1 MEEQMK
7 RSDERSGT
15 PPAMDA
21 DAVRQAIEWAI
32 LSRRSVRAFLP
43 TPVSQETVESILD
56 VARFAAT
63 GVNIQPWRVHVV
75 TGHAKDRIC
84 AAIQRI
90 NSHSTL
96 DETCTDEWDYYPREW
111 ISPYLERRRAV
122 GWKLYGLLGIEK
134 GDKQRMQAQH
144 SRNYQFFDAPVGL
157 FFTISRVMQE
167 GSLLDY
173 GMFLQNIMIA
183 ARAHGLSTCPQAA
196 FMKYHKVI
204 AEQLR
209 LDTDERFV
217 VGMSLGFADHSCIE
231 NTLVTERAEVGS
243 FTTFYSD

>member
-1 MEEQMK
+1 MQ
-7 RSDERSGT
+7 RSDT
-15 PPAMDA
+15 PPPMDP
-21 DAVRQAIEWAI
+21 DALREAVEWAI

-63 GVNIQPWRVHVV
+63 GGNIQPWRVHVV
-75 TGHAKDRIC
+75 TGHAKDRVC
-84 AAIQRI
+84 AAIQQVI
-90 NSHSTL
+90 DDSAF

-111 ISPYLERRRAV
+111 TSPYLERRRAV

-134 GDKQRMQAQH
+134 GDKDRMKAQH
-144 SRNYQFFDAPVGL
+144 SRNYHFFDAPVGL
-157 FFTISRVMQE
+157 FFTIDRVMQK

-196 FMKYHKVI
+196 FMKYHKII
-204 AEQLR
+204 ANQLQ
-209 LDTDERFV
+209 LNASEMFV
-217 VGMSLGFADHSCIE
+217 VGMSLGFADASSIE
-231 NTLVTERAEVGS
+231 NSLVTERAEVGS
-243 FTTFYSD
+243 FTTFHSE

>member
-1 MEEQMK
+1 MK

-231 NTLVTERAEVGS
+231 NTLVTERAEVDS
-243 FTTFYSD
+243 FTIFYSD